1 MTLPRFF
8 SQSGGSSGELE
19 ELLSGLPTIGA
30 FARLCANVLAQP
42 RGEVGA
48 VTPDLSGEA
57 EAILWAARQRGILE
71 IKGTNQEVES
81 PKRLLAI
88 YVEVDPDCFLVFRN
102 RQDPQ
107 VTLRFLDGFRQL
119 CEAGFIMHQMGSEFS
134 LTRSGFEQAAGLEE
148 SALEQYLA
156 LGYRV
161 E

>member
-8 SQSGGSSGELE
+8 SQSGGSSSELE

-42 RGEVGA
+42 QRESA
-48 VTPDLSGEA
+48 AAIPELSGEA
-57 EAILWAARQRGILE
+57 QAILWAARQRGILE

-148 SALEQYLA
+148 AALQEDLEM
-156 LGYRV
+156 GYRL

>member
-1 MTLPRFF
+1 MTLPRFL

-19 ELLSGLPTIGA
+19 ELLSGSPTILA
-30 FARLCANVLAQP
+30 FARLCGNVLAQP
-42 RGEVGA
+42 RGESAALV
-48 VTPDLSGEA
+48 PDLTGEA
-57 EAILWAARQRGILE
+57 EAILCAAGKRGILE
-71 IKGTNQEVES
+71 IKGTKQEVES
-81 PKRLLAI
+81 PKRLLAV
-88 YVEVDPDCFLVFRN
+88 YVEVEPDCFLVFRN

-148 SALEQYLA
+148 SALQEYLEM
-156 LGYRV
+156 GYRL

>member
-19 ELLSGLPTIGA
+19 ELLNGLPTIGA

-42 RGEVGA
+42 RGEMAA

-88 YVEVDPDCFLVFRN
+88 YVEVDSDCFLVFRN
-102 RQDPQ
+102 RQEPQ
-107 VTLRFLDGFRQL
+107 VTLRFLDGFREL

>member
-8 SQSGGSSGELE
+8 SQSGGGSNELE

-42 RGEVGA
+42 RSETDSLTVEL
-48 VTPDLSGEA
+48 TGEA
-57 EAILWAARQRGILE
+57 EAILWAARERGILE

-88 YVEVDPDCFLVFRN
+88 YVEVDPGCFLVFRN

-107 VTLRFLDGFRQL
+107 VTLRFLDGFREL
-119 CEAGFIMHQMGSEFS
+119 CEAGFIMHQLGTEFS
-134 LTRSGFEQAAGLEE
+134 LTRSGFERAAGLDE
-148 SALEQYLA
+148 SALQQYLA
-156 LGYRV
+156 MGYRV

>member
-8 SQSGGSSGELE
+8 NQSGGSSGELE

-42 RGEVGA
+42 RGEVDA

-57 EAILWAARQRGILE
+57 KAILWAARQRGILE

-88 YVEVDPDCFLVFRN
+88 YVEVDADSFLVFRN

>member
-1 MTLPRFF
+1 MTLPRCFK
-8 SQSGGSSGELE
+8 QAGGSSGVLV

-42 RGEVGA
+42 RGETDPLTA
-48 VTPDLSGEA
+48 ELTGEA
-57 EAILWAARQRGILE
+57 TAILWAARERGILE

-88 YVEVDPDCFLVFRN
+88 YVEVDPDCYLVFRN

-119 CEAGFIMHQMGSEFS
+119 CEAGFIMHQMGTEFS
-134 LTRSGFEQAAGLEE
+134 LTRSGFERAADLDE
-148 SALEQYLA
+148 SALQQYLA
-156 LGYRV
+156 KGYRV

>member
-8 SQSGGSSGELE
+8 SQTGGSSGELE

-42 RGEVGA
+42 RAEAAA
-48 VTPDLSGEA
+48 VAPELSGEA
-57 EAILWAARQRGILE
+57 EAILWSARERGILE

-88 YVEVDPDCFLVFRN
+88 YVEIDPDCFVVFRN

-119 CEAGFIMHQMGSEFS
+119 CEAGFIMHQMGAEFS
-134 LTRSGFEQAAGLEE
+134 LTRSGFERAAGLEE

-156 LGYRV
+156 MGYRV